1 MRSTKRS
8 LEAIGRNFQ
17 ERSSAPCDHRNNG
30 LLNQTSR
37 TVLDDSGSL
46 AITAWTCLKCGGV
59 VEEIRILTQDG
70 KARTRPIR
78 FAVAPPHGNGQAAR
92 FVQHAPVT

>member
-8 LEAIGRNFQ
+8 FEASGRNFQ
-17 ERSSAPCDHRNNG
+17 ERSPVPCDHRNNG
-30 LLNQTSR
+30 FLNQTSR
-37 TVLDDSGSL
+37 TVLNDSGSL

-78 FAVAPPHGNGQAAR
+78 FAVASPHGNGQAAR
-92 FVQHAPVT
+92 FVQHTPIT

>member
-1 MRSTKRS
+1 MSSAKRS
-8 LEAIGRNFQ
+8 LESIGPNSHQRGPM
-17 ERSSAPCDHRNNG
+17 PCDHRNNE

-37 TVLDDSGSL
+37 TVVDDSGSL

-78 FAVAPPHGNGQAAR
+78 FAVAPPHGNGQVAR
-92 FVQHAPVT
+92 FVQHTPIT